1 MLELNTQSHSQY
13 QEARCV
19 VFVISEDLQDLAL
32 RLRVR
37 LHATVDSSDIKII
50 TITVEVKH

>member
-1 MLELNTQSHSQY
+1 MQELNTQSHSQY

-19 VFVISEDLQDLAL
+19 VFVISEDSQDLASK
-32 RLRVR
+32 LRVR
-37 LHATVDSSDIKII
+37 LHATVISSDIDII